1 MVAIHISGSV
11 SYTHLDVYK
20 RQSVNHPSIEKYKSP
35 VGDGNK
41 ISYRPGSH
49 NVIEKYKSPVGD
61 GNSDVKGRGLTPGLL
76 RNISPR

>member
-1 MVAIHISGSV
+1 MV
-11 SYTHLDVYK
+11 
-20 RQSVNHPSIEKYKSP
+20 IEKYKSP